1 MTVAVTPKM
10 SPAARQMLDHLVAEA
25 RKLNDNTQAE
35 ALVQKRLEAESRL
48 LAKGLPTRKDEDW
61 QYTSLLPWLQHHFE
75 IKAPGAEPSLEA
87 LQAHFLP
94 EDAIR
99 LVFVD
104 GTFSEALSAGFDL
117 IPDALSIEMAD
128 ADAIQ
133 TIAPMAEADAFELMN
148 ELVLDQGLTLRL
160 EDQAALDVPV
170 YVVQVQT
177 QSERLTNLRMQVE
190 VGENAEMA
198 LIQQYVCLDGVESVF
213 VNELAHLH
221 LAKRARLKQVVLQ
234 DLSRNS
240 FYFNHQYFRQAEA
253 SDLSTVYLGL
263 GAEISRHQNQVA
275 LIGSYAECEQN
286 SIGFGADKQVV
297 DSRTETLHQVAHCN
311 SRQLHK
317 FVLDGQAR
325 GVFNGMIYV
334 AKDAQKTD
342 GQMDNKNLLLSN
354 DAKMDTK
361 PQLEIYADDVKCSH
375 GCASGQIDEN
385 QLFYAQARGIRKP
398 DAMRLIT
405 QAFLLEPL
413 EGVSNLARHQWL
425 ASQVMRK
432 LDQAMA

>member
-10 SPAARQMLDHLVAEA
+10 SPAARQMLERLIAESH
-25 RKLNDNTQAE
+25 KLNDNTQAD
-35 ALVQKRLEAESRL
+35 ALVQKRQEAEKRL
-48 LAKGLPTRKDEDW
+48 LAKGFPTRKDEDW
-61 QYTSLLPWLQHHFE
+61 QYTSLLPWMQHAFE
-75 IKAPGAEPSLEA
+75 IKAPSAEPCLEV
-87 LQAHFLP
+87 LQPHLLP
-94 EDAIR
+94 DTAIR

-104 GTFSEALSAGFDL
+104 GVFSENLSAGFDL
-117 IPDALSIEMAD
+117 IPEALSIEMAD

-133 TIAPMAEADAFELMN
+133 TIAPKAEADAFEWIN

-160 EDQAALDVPV
+160 EDRAALDVPV

-177 QSERLTNLRMQVE
+177 QSEQLTNLRMQVT
-190 VGENAEMA
+190 VGENAEMT
-198 LIQQYVCLDGVESVF
+198 LIQQYLCLEGAESVF
-213 VNELAHLH
+213 VNDLAHLH
-221 LAKRARLKQVVLQ
+221 LAKHARLKQVVLQ
-234 DLSRNS
+234 DLSLNS
-240 FYFNHQYFRQAEA
+240 FYFNHQYFQQAEA
-253 SDLSTVYLGL
+253 SDLSTIYLGL
-263 GAEISRHQNQVA
+263 GAEVSRHQNQVA
-275 LIGSYAECEQN
+275 LTGTHAESEQN
-286 SIGFGADKQVV
+286 SIGFGAGKQIV

-334 AKDAQKTD
+334 AQDAQKTD

-375 GCASGQIDEN
+375 GCASGQMDEN
-385 QLFYAQARGIRKP
+385 QLFYAQARGIRK
-398 DAMRLIT
+398 AHAKRLIT

-413 EGVSNLARHQWL
+413 EAVSNVKWHQWL
-425 ASQVMRK
+425 ATQVMRK
-432 LDQAMA
+432 LDQAMK

>member
-1 MTVAVTPKM
+1 MTVAVSPKM
-10 SPAARQMLDHLVAEA
+10 SPAARQMLDHLVAQA
-25 RKLNDNTQAE
+25 RQLNENTQAE
-35 ALVQKRLEAESRL
+35 ALVEKRLEAESRL
-48 LAKGLPTRKDEDW
+48 LVKGLPTRQDEDW
-61 QYTSLLPWLQHHFE
+61 QYTSLLPWLPHRFE
-75 IKAPGAEPSLEA
+75 IKASGAEPSLEA
-87 LQAHFLP
+87 LQTHLLP
-94 EDAIR
+94 EEAIR

-104 GTFSEALSAGFDL
+104 GVFSESLSAGFDL
-117 IPDALSIEMAD
+117 IPDALSIEMAE

-133 TIAPMAEADAFELMN
+133 TISPKVEADAFELMN
-148 ELVLDQGLTLRL
+148 ELLLDQGLTVRL
-160 EDQAALDVPV
+160 DDRAALDVPV

-177 QSERLTNLRMQVE
+177 QSEGLTNLRMQVE
-190 VGENAEMA
+190 VGEKAEMT
-198 LIQQYVCLDGVESVF
+198 LIQQYVCLGGVESVF

-221 LAKRARLKQVVLQ
+221 LGQHARLKQVVLQ

-275 LIGSYAECEQN
+275 LAGSYAECEQN
-286 SIGFGADKQVV
+286 SIGFGTDKQLV

-334 AKDAQKTD
+334 AQDAQKTD

-354 DAKMDTK
+354 DANMDTK

-375 GCASGQIDEN
+375 GCASGEIDEN
-385 QLFYAQARGIRKP
+385 QLFYAQARGIRKA
-398 DAMRLIT
+398 DAVRLIT

-413 EGVSNLARHQWL
+413 ETLSKIERRQWL

-432 LDQAMA
+432 LDRVMD